1 MAKSQENGTKILL
14 DLKGYKVGKVIEEES
29 DSIGQ
34 FRLLVIPES
43 ELVLYR
49 QSGSTLRR
57 SGPKE

>member
-1 MAKSQENGTKILL
+1 MAKSQKNGTKILL

-49 QSGSTLRR
+49 
-57 SGPKE
+57 